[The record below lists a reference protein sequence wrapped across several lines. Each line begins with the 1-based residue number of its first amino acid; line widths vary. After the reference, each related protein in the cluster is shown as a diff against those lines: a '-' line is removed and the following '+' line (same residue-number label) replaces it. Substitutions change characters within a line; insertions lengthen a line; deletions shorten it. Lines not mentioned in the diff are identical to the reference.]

1 MENFF
6 RSWFQANGAR
16 FERIITI
23 TTQYGKGSGTGA
35 EFSTGSDMG
44 VTEVTHD
51 EAVDVTYSNITN
63 TQVTIQVNNLCIVD
77 LGTVDLGTTVVI
89 IKIITIPG
97 GVASLANTTSFTVGI
112 NINNLN
118 I

>member
-23 TTQYGKGSGTGA
+23 TTQYGKSSGKDQN
-35 EFSTGSDMG
+35 FLLDRSDMG

-51 EAVDVTYSNITN
+51 EAIDFTYSNITL
-63 TQVTIQVNNLCIVD
+63 TQVTIQV
-77 LGTVDLGTTVVI
+77 
-89 IKIITIPG
+89 
-97 GVASLANTTSFTVGI
+97 TSILVLLI
-112 NINNLN
+112 
-118 I
+118 

>member
-1 MENFF
+1 
-6 RSWFQANGAR
+6 
-16 FERIITI
+16 
-23 TTQYGKGSGTGA
+23 
-35 EFSTGSDMG
+35 MG
-44 VTEVTHD
+44 VTEITHD
-51 EAVDVTYSNITN
+51 EAVDVAYSNITN

>member
-1 MENFF
+1 
-6 RSWFQANGAR
+6 
-16 FERIITI
+16 
-23 TTQYGKGSGTGA
+23 
-35 EFSTGSDMG
+35 MG
-44 VTEVTHD
+44 VTEITHD

-63 TQVTIQVNNLCIVD
+63 TQVTIQVNNLCI
-77 LGTVDLGTTVVI
+77 LDLGTTVVI